1 MDMANVNKIKYVS
14 GNTIHN
20 GAITNNNVALGV
32 DMAVDYGPTTGV
44 TGTGFYQ
51 GVTPNNGGYTI
62 YRLSDS
68 EIPRIVV
75 AEDDNA
81 LIFFANSFGDR
92 TDITNVTDA
101 ILYFKDNSG
110 YFLTNRKVESIT
122 TSGMTLMYDPGSVQS
137 YPKSGTTMSNL
148 GTAGQGNNGPA
159 MYLTSN
165 GESVDFVNEKGGTLR
180 YYNLNDGDGI

>member
-1 MDMANVNKIKYVS
+1 MFMANTNKIKYVS

-32 DMAVDYGPTTGV
+32 DMSVDYGPTTGD

-51 GVTPNNGGYTI
+51 GVNPNNGGYTI

-75 AEDDNA
+75 AEDDES

-92 TDITNVTDA
+92 SD
-101 ILYFKDNSG
+101 
-110 YFLTNRKVESIT
+110 
-122 TSGMTLMYDPGSVQS
+122 
-137 YPKSGTTMSNL
+137 
-148 GTAGQGNNGPA
+148 
-159 MYLTSN
+159 
-165 GESVDFVNEKGGTLR
+165 
-180 YYNLNDGDGI
+180 